1 VDTTLVIGPGTG
13 DARLVG
19 GRYRIIAPLA
29 RGGMSEVVEA
39 LDERLHRRVALK
51 LLAPSIA
58 EDAAAATRFEREAR
72 AVAGLSHPGIVTI
85 YDHGTDGV
93 PFIVMELIEGPTL
106 KGMIEQRAPFPEAE
120 AAAIVLQVLDALDHA
135 HGRGI
140 VHRDIKP
147 QNLLVTAAGTV
158 KLADFGIA
166 RSLAATA
173 ALTQTGQIVGTAA
186 YLSPEQA
193 AGRPATEASDLYG
206 VGVVLY
212 ELLTGRLPFAGDNAL
227 AVARQHID
235 SPPPAPRTLRPGISP
250 AVQAVVLRALQ
261 KRPEDR
267 YPSAAAM
274 AGALR
279 EAEGGT
285 DLTLPMA
292 APARRRELPSRRL
305 ALAALAAL
313 LLLAAV
319 LAVAWPDSGPQTAAG
334 PGTGAARSGV
344 RVPSVIGLSFPEAR
358 DRLAA
363 VGLEAVRR
371 SGPSSDKPRDV
382 VLSSLPAAGQRLT
395 GTDQVVL
402 IVSSGPPP
410 DQKAGKPGEEK
421 GQGKAKGQKKK
432 D

>member
-1 VDTTLVIGPGTG
+1 
-13 DARLVG
+13 
-19 GRYRIIAPLA
+19 
-29 RGGMSEVVEA
+29 M
-39 LDERLHRRVALK
+39 
-51 LLAPSIA
+51 
-58 EDAAAATRFEREAR
+58 
-72 AVAGLSHPGIVTI
+72 
-85 YDHGTDGV
+85 
-93 PFIVMELIEGPTL
+93 
-106 KGMIEQRAPFPEAE
+106 
-120 AAAIVLQVLDALDHA
+120 
-135 HGRGI
+135 
-140 VHRDIKP
+140 
-147 QNLLVTAAGTV
+147 
-158 KLADFGIA
+158 
-166 RSLAATA
+166 
-173 ALTQTGQIVGTAA
+173 GTAA

-235 SPPPAPRTLRPGISP
+235 SPPPAPRTLRPGMS
-250 AVQAVVLRALQ
+250 AGRASVVLRALQ

-334 PGTGAARSGV
+334 PGTGAAG
-344 RVPSVIGLSFPEAR
+344 RVSAS
-358 DRLAA
+358 RL
-363 VGLEAVRR
+363 
-371 SGPSSDKPRDV
+371 
-382 VLSSLPAAGQRLT
+382 
-395 GTDQVVL
+395 
-402 IVSSGPPP
+402 
-410 DQKAGKPGEEK
+410 
-421 GQGKAKGQKKK
+421 
-432 D
+432 

>member
-1 VDTTLVIGPGTG
+1 VDTTLVIGPDTG

-39 LDERLHRRVALK
+39 LDERLHRRVAMK

-106 KGMIEQRAPFPEAE
+106 KGLIEQRAPFPEAD
-120 AAAIVLQVLDALDHA
+120 AAAIALEVLDALDHA

-147 QNLLVTAAGTV
+147 QNLLVTGAGTV

-212 ELLTGRLPFAGDNAL
+212 ELLTGGLPFAGDNAL

-250 AVQAVVLRALQ
+250 ALEAVVLRALQ

-279 EAEGGT
+279 GVDAGT

-292 APARRRELPSRRL
+292 VPATRGKRASRRL
-305 ALAALAAL
+305 PVAALAAL

-319 LAVAWPDSGPQTAAG
+319 LAVAWPDSEPRTAAG
-334 PGTGAARSGV
+334 PGAGTAQSGV
-344 RVPSVIGLSFPEAR
+344 RVPSVIGLPFPEAR

-371 SGPSSDKPRDV
+371 SRPSSDRPRDV

-402 IVSSGPPP
+402 IVSSGPAP
-410 DQKAGKPGEEK
+410 DQKPGKPGEEK
-421 GQGKAKGQKKK
+421 GQGKAKGHKKN